1 MRMERSR
8 RLNQMSVPINRV
20 KGSRYYNQTIKMR
33 NVIEDFINSEEGS
46 VSWQEE
52 NITRTS
58 YDREDKINEHEFY
71 LFQLLANSFL
81 KHREV

>member
-8 RLNQMSVPINRV
+8 RLNQVSVPINRV

-52 NITRTS
+52 NITRAS

>member
-1 MRMERSR
+1 
-8 RLNQMSVPINRV
+8 
-20 KGSRYYNQTIKMR
+20 MR